1 MDSARF
7 HERDRGWLGVGDA
20 ASMSP
25 WGVGAECQTSRR
37 LVPSGRP
44 VPNLGSAWTCA
55 RTLTATGGCT
65 SLPGWPWPAAAL
77 PDFFFILN
85 LSL

>member
-1 MDSARF
+1 MMANRDGQRRRGRPSLPLGRLSDSARF

-44 VPNLGSAWTCA
+44 VPNLGSA
-55 RTLTATGGCT
+55 
-65 SLPGWPWPAAAL
+65 
-77 PDFFFILN
+77 
-85 LSL
+85 